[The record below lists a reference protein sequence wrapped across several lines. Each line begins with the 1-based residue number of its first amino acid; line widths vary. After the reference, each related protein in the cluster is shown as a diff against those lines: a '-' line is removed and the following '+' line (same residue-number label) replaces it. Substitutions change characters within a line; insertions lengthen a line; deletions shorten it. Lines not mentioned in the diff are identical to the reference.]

1 MKHGD
6 LYDSIAVAPSLNVTE
21 RPPMDGTGNF
31 WGQNAPDPKDQ
42 SAHHLTRS
50 RSFPATQVDRSWDRR
65 MHLFD
70 SGPRIRPNTVKLGNQ
85 SAVEIYSRTVFL
97 EQAKRSFAVTTVT
110 RAYDM
115 DIFHDNNI
123 RTLPSSCIRCVS

>member
-1 MKHGD
+1 
-6 LYDSIAVAPSLNVTE
+6 
-21 RPPMDGTGNF
+21 
-31 WGQNAPDPKDQ
+31 
-42 SAHHLTRS
+42 
-50 RSFPATQVDRSWDRR
+50 